1 MGVKQKLDRKKQ
13 PTGRKSTATR
23 PREEKV
29 HGTTIP
35 LSEIRH
41 FQKSTELLIPKLP
54 FQRLVREIAQD
65 FKTELLF
72 QAKALGA
79 LQEAAEAYL
88 TGLFEDTNLSAIHA
102 KRVTIM
108 PKDIQLQDESE
119 EKDLK
124 INLG

>member
-1 MGVKQKLDRKKQ
+1 MARVKQTARKSTGGATTKELNQKLDRKKQ

-23 PREEKV
+23 PQEKKV

-35 LSEIRH
+35 LKEIRH

-79 LQEAAEAYL
+79 LQVCIL
-88 TGLFEDTNLSAIHA
+88 LLFQ
-102 KRVTIM
+102 IM
-108 PKDIQLQDESE
+108 YFPDQKC
-119 EKDLK
+119 KKFWK
-124 INLG
+124 IRSFM